1 MPRCAT
7 RSIWVAVLLGL
18 FVPAAEAHYNMLFPE
33 KASARK
39 GEAVAVTYQWGHPFE
54 HQLFDAPAPEKFVVV
69 APDGK
74 STDLV
79 KALEKRS
86 VGEGDKKVTV
96 YRGSFTPQQRGDYL
110 LVLQTPPIWMKEDQ
124 EFLQDSVT
132 TVLHV
137 QAQNGWDQVAD
148 DLPLQLVPLT
158 RPYGLQPGLV
168 FQAQAQALGTGKN
181 PFENPLLERPV
192 ERPGKPLARSLV
204 EIEHYNPAPPK
215 ELPPDEQVTRTAKTD
230 PNGVVTCTLTEP
242 GWWCLTVQRDGGK
255 KERDG
260 KSYPVRQRGTFWV
273 FVEGPGAKR

>member
-1 MPRCAT
+1 MARGAT
-7 RSIWVAVLLGL
+7 RWLCGLILMGLL
-18 FVPAAEAHYNMLFPE
+18 VPAAGAHYNMLLPE

-39 GEAVAVTYQWGHPFE
+39 GETVAVAYQWGHPFE
-54 HQLFDAPAPEKFVVV
+54 HELFDAPAPEKFIVV

-74 STDLV
+74 STDLG

-110 LVLQTPPIWMKEDQ
+110 LVLQTPPIWMQEDQ

-137 QAQNGWDQVAD
+137 QEQKGWDQVAA

-168 FQAQAQALGTGKN
+168 FQAQAQELGTADKN
-181 PFENPLLERPV
+181 NPLADRLHI
-192 ERPGKPLARSLV
+192 AMTASLV
-204 EIEHYNPAPPK
+204 EIEHYNPTPPK
-215 ELPPDEQVTRTAKTD
+215 ELPPDEQITRTAKTD
-230 PNGVVTCTLTEP
+230 RNGVVTCTLTDP
-242 GWWCLTVQRDGGK
+242 GWWCLTAQRDGGK

-273 FVEGPGAKR
+273 FVDDKPGAKR

>member
-1 MPRCAT
+1 M
-7 RSIWVAVLLGL
+7 LL
-18 FVPAAEAHYNMLFPE
+18 PE

-54 HQLFDAPAPEKFVVV
+54 HELFDAPAPEKFSVV
-69 APDGK
+69 AADGK

-96 YRGSFTPQQRGDYL
+96 YRGSFTPPQRGDYL
-110 LVLQTPPIWMKEDQ
+110 LVLRTPPVWMKDDQ
-124 EFLQDSVT
+124 EFWQDSVT

-137 QAQNGWDQVAD
+137 QAQNGWDQAAAG
-148 DLPLQLVPLT
+148 LPLQLVPLT
-158 RPYGLQPGLV
+158 RPYGLQPGLA
-168 FQAQAQALGTGKN
+168 FQAQALGD
-181 PFENPLLERPV
+181 
-192 ERPGKPLARSLV
+192 GKPLAGSLV

-215 ELPPDEQVTRTAKTD
+215 ELPADEQVTRTAKTD

-273 FVEGPGAKR
+273 FVDEPTGAKR